1 MRRFFAAA
9 SVFMTL
15 ICSSAAAQSAHEAQ
29 MRPEQ
34 PASAAEVVVGSKTFT
49 ESVLLGEML
58 AQLAR
63 SAGAEALHRRELGG
77 STVLFKALQ
86 RGDLDAYPE
95 YTGTLIGELLV
106 EHEINSVDELA
117 SVLAEDG
124 LAVSAPIG
132 FNNTYAIG
140 VRRETAAELGL
151 ETISDLRDHPE
162 LRMAF
167 SNEFMER
174 ADGWPGL
181 RSAYGLSHQR
191 VQGIAHDLAYRALA
205 AGDIDVID
213 VYTTDAEIA
222 YYDLALLTDD
232 RAYFPRYEAVVLY
245 RQDLAERAP
254 KALAAMLRLEGA
266 IDAERMRAL
275 NELAKIGRADPSDPA
290 KLRQVPTAIV
300 ARDAVRELFDVVV
313 EVHVESAL
321 SRLWRTTREQAYLV
335 AASMALAILAAVPIG
350 ILAVR
355 VRWLSAAVLG
365 LVGICQT
372 VPSLAL
378 LVLLIPLFGLTPET
392 AIVALFLYSL
402 LPIVRN
408 THAGIGGVSPDLLES
423 ADAIGLTGTQRLLH
437 VELPIALPT
446 ILAGVKTAAVINI
459 GTATLAALIGAGGY
473 GQPILTGIRLDD
485 FGLILQGAVPAAVM
499 AIAAQFLFDGLERVI
514 VSPGLRL

>member
-1 MRRFFAAA
+1 MGRFIAAA
-9 SVFMTL
+9 CVLAMVA
-15 ICSSAAAQSAHEAQ
+15 CAGAAAQSDQPAPTPA
-29 MRPEQ
+29 EQ
-34 PASAAEVVVGSKTFT
+34 PGSAPEVVVGSKTFT
-49 ESVLLGEML
+49 ESVVLGEML

-77 STVLFKALQ
+77 STILFKALQ

-95 YTGTLIGELLV
+95 YTGTLIGELLADR
-106 EHEINSVDELA
+106 HIRDMDELA

-124 LAVSAPIG
+124 LAMSEPIG

-140 VRRETAAELGL
+140 VRRETAAKLGL
-151 ETISDLRDHPE
+151 ETISDLRAHPE

-167 SNEFMER
+167 SNEFMDR

-181 RSAYGLSHQR
+181 RRAYALAPER

-205 AGDIDVID
+205 AGDVDVID

-222 YYDLALLTDD
+222 YYDLAVLTDD

-245 RQDLAERAP
+245 REDLRRRAP

-266 IDAERMRAL
+266 IDAERMRGL
-275 NELAKIGRADPSDPA
+275 NELAKIGRADPGDAGRLRRVPA
-290 KLRQVPTAIV
+290 ALV
-300 ARDAVRELFDVVV
+300 AREAVGELFDVVV
-313 EVHVESAL
+313 EVHVESGLA
-321 SRLWRTTREQAYLV
+321 RLWRTTCEQAYLV
-335 AASMALAILAAVPIG
+335 AASMLLAVLAAVPIG
-350 ILAVR
+350 VLAVR
-355 VRWLSAAVLG
+355 VRRLSAAVLG

-372 VPSLAL
+372 IPSLAL

-408 THAGIGGVSPDLLES
+408 THAGIAGVSPDLLES
-423 ADAIGLTGTQRLLH
+423 ADAIGLTSAQRLVR

-446 ILAGVKTAAVINI
+446 ILAGVKTAAVINV

-485 FGLILQGAVPAAVM
+485 FGLILQGAVPAAAM